1 MAALMAATLRH
12 MHIKK
17 PSSQTL
23 PLSQIAKLL
32 VALSLVG
39 AKHDQKTPKSK
50 NDVPPF
56 LVARDVLSL
65 VHVCRGGGRSCPLSH
80 GSTFSPCMCCSFA
93 FFYCTWV
100 GFLTVVSLFAHSA
113 PFFWAHDSSKKSV
126 CALCPIPVMRMY
138 PPSFP
143 TWFHCSSLSFA
154 IFESNVQMFLKNL
167 VKKFS
172 DSVDLR
178 PYSCVGPTCC
188 SGLLGELID

>member
-65 VHVCRGGGRSCPLSH
+65 VHVCRGGVGRAPYPMALLSH
-80 GSTFSPCMCCSFA
+80 LVCVVLSPSSIVRGS
-93 FFYCTWV
+93 
-100 GFLTVVSLFAHSA
+100 VSL
-113 PFFWAHDSSKKSV
+113 
-126 CALCPIPVMRMY
+126 L
-138 PPSFP
+138 SFP
-143 TWFHCSSLSFA
+143 FSHIQLPFLGARFQQKKCVCVVPHSCDEDVSS
-154 IFESNVQMFLKNL
+154 FLPHMVPL
-167 VKKFS
+167 FIIV
-172 DSVDLR
+172 VCHL
-178 PYSCVGPTCC
+178 
-188 SGLLGELID
+188 